1 MKSTKAI
8 TKMKKYSVLYF
19 MCIPGM
25 LYLLINNYLP
35 MGGLVIAFKEVDF
48 RKGLFNGDWVGFSNF
63 KYLFATKDAWVI
75 TRNTLCY
82 NFVFI
87 VLTTLLSVFVAI
99 LLAELNGKRSGK
111 FYQTAIL
118 LPYLISMVIISYIGQ
133 AFLSTEQGFINN
145 SILNFFGIES
155 ISWYMESKYWP
166 FILTFIKCWQQVGY
180 LSVIYLSTILSIS
193 KEYYEVAQ
201 VEGATRLQKMWYIT
215 LPLVK
220 PTVITMVLMSI
231 GRIFYADFGLFYQ
244 VPMNS
249 GAIYSTT
256 NVLDTYVYRGLM
268 QLGDISMS
276 SAACFYQSIVGFILV
291 LFANYIVRK
300 ISPEEA
306 LF

>member
-1 MKSTKAI
+1 
-8 TKMKKYSVLYF
+8 
-19 MCIPGM
+19 M
-25 LYLLINNYLP
+25 LYLLVNNYLP
-35 MGGLVIAFKEVDF
+35 MGGLVIAFKEVDY

-63 KYLFATKDAWVI
+63 KYLFKTNDAWII
-75 TRNTLCY
+75 TRNTLLY

-87 VLTTLLSVFVAI
+87 VLTTVLSVLVAI
-99 LLAELNGKRSGK
+99 LLAELSGKKSGK

-145 SILNFFGIES
+145 SILKLFGVEEIG
-155 ISWYMESKYWP
+155 WYMEAKYWP

-180 LSVIYLSTILSIS
+180 LSVIYLSTILGIN
-193 KEYYEVAQ
+193 KEYYEVAE
-201 VEGATRLQKMWYIT
+201 VAGATRLQKMRYIT

-256 NVLDTYVYRGLM
+256 NVIDTYVYRALM

-276 SAACFYQSIVGFILV
+276 SAACFYQSIVGFVLV
-291 LFANYIVRK
+291 LLSNYVVRK
-300 ISPEEA
+300 ISPDEA

>member
-1 MKSTKAI
+1 M
-8 TKMKKYSVLYF
+8 LYL
-19 MCIPGM
+19 MCIPGI
-25 LYLLINNYLP
+25 LFLLINNYLP
-35 MGGLVIAFKEVDF
+35 MGGLIIAFKEVDF

-63 KYLFATKDAWVI
+63 KYLFATKDAWII
-75 TRNTLCY
+75 TRNTLVY

-87 VLTTLLSVFVAI
+87 ILTTVLSVFVAI
-99 LLAELNGKRSGK
+99 LLAELNGKKSGK

-118 LPYLISMVIISYIGQ
+118 LPYLISMVIVSYIGQ

-145 SILNFFGIES
+145 SVLKVFGLKE
-155 ISWYMESKYWP
+155 ISWYMEPKYWP

-180 LSVIYLSTILSIS
+180 LSVIYLSSILGIN

-201 VEGATRLQKMWYIT
+201 VSGATAWQKMKYIT

-249 GAIYSTT
+249 GALYPTT
-256 NVLDTYVYRGLM
+256 NVIDTYVYRALM

-276 SAACFYQSIVGFILV
+276 SAACFYQSIVGFVVV
-291 LFANYIVRK
+291 LLANYAVRK
-300 ISPEEA
+300 FSPEEA